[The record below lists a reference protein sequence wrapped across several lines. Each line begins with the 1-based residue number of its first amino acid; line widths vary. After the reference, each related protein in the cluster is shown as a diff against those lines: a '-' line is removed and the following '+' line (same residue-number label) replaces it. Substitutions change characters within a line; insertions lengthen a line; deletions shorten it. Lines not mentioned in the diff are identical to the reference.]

1 MARFVLTAQLQLAAP
16 TNVGTVVRQ
25 IQSQLQ
31 GVNVNVGVRGAAAAT
46 KQMDGLT
53 SSTNAASS
61 AAEKLGTTFGRSIK
75 RFAAFSIATRM
86 VSLITQG
93 LGGAVSEAI
102 KFEREMIKVAQV
114 TGKTM
119 RELKGL
125 SQTVRDLSTSL
136 GVSSKE
142 LLSVAR
148 ILAQT
153 GLSARETEIALTAL
167 AKTELAPT
175 FENITQTAE
184 GAVAII
190 NQFKQGVEALEAQLG
205 AINAV
210 AGQFAVEAGDLIAV
224 IRRTGGVFKSA
235 GGDLNELIALF
246 TSVRATTRESAE
258 SIATGLRTIFTR
270 IQRPKTIEFLKEMG
284 VELTDLNGRF
294 VGPYEAVRRLNSAL
308 IGLKPGD
315 LKFIEIAEQLGGFR
329 QIGKVLPLLQEF
341 SVAEQARAAAM
352 AGTNSLT
359 DDAATAQQALTV
371 RVTALKEQFLEL
383 MAAIVGSPTFMIMA
397 NAAIALAE
405 NLMKIADALKH
416 LIPLLVTLAAIKLT
430 QGMMGFMGGLKGGM
444 ASGGAMKFAR
454 GGLVPGSGNRDTV
467 PAVLTPGEFV
477 IRKQSVAAIGSE
489 RLHDMNRFAAGGK
502 VGARRHAYG
511 AFGRG
516 GAPTS
521 GGSSATLGATSM
533 AAVGA
538 KGKKGEGA
546 FKAQFDVQ
554 PGQLGAFVLQPPK
567 GSESSYK
574 PTKPFQFMLPAG
586 NPYSKIFAASQG
598 IEARPTPAELMPGV
612 PFPLFYP
619 GMAEG
624 RKNLPRNPQYQQAA
638 TAGAMAGIQKGV
650 EETVAKVKAGKLLDM
665 PPAIDSPEDNLK
677 TAIADMTADK
687 VIRATMEGYL
697 FEGMITALT
706 GARAGGQEANFD
718 FNAQQVSQ
726 NKEKLSAL
734 FGNIGA
740 LRKAEAK
747 RSDSEARAGMQKKTA
762 NDIKQGRKIGVK
774 LRRTG
779 KPQKKATGGGV
790 YGTDTVPALLTPGEF
805 VVNRKSAQSIGY
817 ANLAD
822 MNRYAAGGRVSAG
835 RHAYGA
841 NPMATIGSG
850 MAPQGGAAPT
860 VDTSAI
866 DKALKTTAGFF
877 ANPFDTNMNKTA
889 GLFLSPLNTNIE
901 KTAALMIGDFTLA
914 FNDIAALLEGA
925 FRTAILAPE
934 KPLQSLGAESAAVS
948 GIMSSSFREALLAG
962 ARGAFAVG
970 RAGQSA
976 LKGINAIGTAAGTLA
991 GNMGTVSTSM
1001 KTAGSSSAGLK
1012 GMAEA
1017 APLVATALQQLAEFA
1032 PLAATAVQNLRTAA
1046 AETVAVFNPMLME
1059 AGSALAGA
1067 FQNFAGKMNGIA
1079 GSLNKFK
1086 GNLDKTGGS
1095 LKKKKGGGEDKT
1107 TQQFVAMLKEAIG
1120 ATELFASS
1128 MASLAGLLAAA
1139 MAPLAEVM
1147 IGMGLLS
1154 REEVDAAM
1162 DTKRLGDA
1170 EAEATPKIKKHG
1182 AASEQAGM
1190 GMMAMLGPLM
1200 AVEMLL
1206 GMFGSKLDESES
1218 TVGRFGAAMV
1228 KGVSVFVMLV
1238 MIASMLGVEKLGE
1251 MFATEASTDATVA
1264 ETISRWENIKATMT
1278 EAASKMSAAMG
1289 VTIFLAALVAG
1300 AIAIWHFQKA
1310 MRDAAIEAAKT
1321 AVEEGEMSGEEFGKK
1336 KRDADKGAMS
1346 GFGIGLA
1353 ILTVVLLVTAALI
1366 ATAVGAALSP
1376 IIIIAAIVMVAVGAF
1391 IALVNIFDDFRD
1403 AMSFLSFGMMST
1415 AEELDAIAHM
1425 EGMVLEAEK
1434 KSKDAKEHNTKVLK
1448 DLSEGTISAAEAMR
1462 QFSRAGISSAAA
1474 VVSARHRMIKSQQT
1488 DMTSLSGML
1497 SAAGRGFLNMVTW
1510 GMVESNQDRDKRIE
1524 EENAGDLAK
1533 EQGALFSEMKAM
1545 NPILAATAKNMIL
1558 ADSGAATSK
1567 GKFMDDAM
1575 IKAGPEFHKLSADQ
1589 QKQMKEDWAN
1599 MFDNLQKSIA
1609 KNIAKYEAM
1618 NFQLRASESA
1628 INLANI
1634 RMAEFTS
1641 SLEVGFLPLENSL
1654 NTLTSVLADSAS
1666 AISDAEIDA
1675 AIKDVTNAMQS
1686 FGGDPKRLDIFGET
1700 IKGFNTVTQHF
1711 ENNADKIIKKL
1722 KQGGE
1727 NFNLEK
1733 VEEMYKEEMEKSLKA
1748 AGVDEKARKRIMDT
1762 VDLTDKQK
1770 ERLASGDKNVLE
1782 ELTEEQRE
1790 NVQKQLEQVAKIVE
1804 LQKVVV
1810 DLTKEKVKMER
1821 KALAAE
1827 KKAIDLRL
1835 DAANIIA
1842 KHGGKAVTGADKRQ
1856 AILDKAN
1863 VGAGGMGLG
1872 NMGTGSIAEIRQ
1884 RNAQI
1889 MGNFSMAETT
1899 GRRVGGAGGF
1909 EGPAGVEA
1917 AGKRDDLMKAQ
1928 QDHVKMIK
1936 DLIKVEEEE
1945 LKLIEKKNEL
1955 EKKSMEQL
1963 LKGDL
1968 EGFLKDQAAVGAT
1981 AAVATGSAGLMGLF
1995 GAEALGGAFT
2005 NIQSQANAGQQ
2016 SLFGQQLQGGGGL
2029 MERAGGA
2036 ALAARGMG
2044 GDRAAQM
2051 LAGTGAEAEAKRKN
2065 IRGLAGE
2072 LGAAGQT
2079 GADMA
2084 NMQVNTAKLN
2094 IREAKI
2100 IVNKAITDAGTPG
2113 VINKAAGGLIY
2124 ASKGMF
2130 VPRGTDTVPA
2140 MLTPGE
2146 FVVNRAAVNRGNN
2159 LQLLR
2164 AMNGTARGYAQG
2176 GSVGYYRKGDK
2187 VGRGKGGVG
2196 LDAATMQSFTT
2207 ALNSFNSTLT
2217 ENLDRLER
2225 SKITLTLNA
2234 TQVSV
2239 KLDGGNFLTSLK
2251 DEMKAELLAEIGD
2264 QMKNQSFNMAGE
2276 PSYDPSTLP
2285 S

>member
-1 MARFVLTAQLQLAAP
+1 MARFLLTAQLQLAAP
-16 TNVGTVVRQ
+16 TNVGSVVRQ
-25 IQSQLQ
+25 IQSQLN
-31 GVNVNVGVRGAAAAT
+31 GVNVNVGVRGATSAT
-46 KQMDGLT
+46 KQMNSL
-53 SSTNAASS
+53 SKSTNQAASS
-61 AAEKLGTTFGRSIK
+61 AERLGSSFAKSIK

-93 LGGAVSEAI
+93 LGGAVAEAI
-102 KFEREMIKVAQV
+102 QFERELIKVAQV

-125 SQTVRDLSTSL
+125 SNTVRDLSTSL

-153 GLSARETEIALTAL
+153 GLSARETEIALSAL

-205 AINAV
+205 SINAV

-284 VELTDLNGRF
+284 VELLDLEGRF
-294 VGPYEAVRRLNSAL
+294 VGPYEAVRRLNAAL

-341 SVAEQARAAAM
+341 TVAEQARAAAL

-430 QGMMGFMGGLKGGM
+430 QGMMGFMGGMKGGM

-477 IRKQSVAAIGSE
+477 IRKQSVSAIGTD
-489 RLHDMNRFAAGGK
+489 RLQQMNRYAAGGK
-502 VGARRHAYG
+502 VSARRNYYG
-511 AFGRG
+511 GIRDYGVAVLGDPDKNRSRSFSIGKNSGDVNLANGSAFTDARVLGFVTKAMKRHKLEKQKVLSILATETTKQG
-516 GAPTS
+516 TS
-521 GGSSATLGATSM
+521 GMLTHSGPTDPTLLQNFRTSINEGLIEGIDHGSSQLSKRFPGVAARKTPPAQAEQVLAGLNN
-533 AAVGA
+533 AAVGNAFEAILDNLSGEPYDQKQDPKRPFDFVTGLGNMASMFPSLSGKKYVEA
-538 KGKKGEGA
+538 KG
-546 FKAQFDVQ
+546 
-554 PGQLGAFVLQPPK
+554 
-567 GSESSYK
+567 SW
-574 PTKPFQFMLPAG
+574 
-586 NPYSKIFAASQG
+586 
-598 IEARPTPAELMPGV
+598 
-612 PFPLFYP
+612 
-619 GMAEG
+619 
-624 RKNLPRNPQYQQAA
+624 QAA
-638 TAGAMAGIQKGV
+638 EWAGIRGKIINQAGLNAATSPGIRGALSAAGARKGTAMAG
-650 EETVAKVKAGKLLDM
+650 VAGGK
-665 PPAIDSPEDNLK
+665 PPA
-677 TAIADMTADK
+677 A
-687 VIRATMEGYL
+687 
-697 FEGMITALT
+697 
-706 GARAGGQEANFD
+706 AGGGA
-718 FNAQQVSQ
+718 AG
-726 NKEKLSAL
+726 AA
-734 FGNIGA
+734 IG
-740 LRKAEAK
+740 KAK
-747 RSDSEARAGMQKKTA
+747 
-762 NDIKQGRKIGVK
+762 
-774 LRRTG
+774 
-779 KPQKKATGGGV
+779 GGGV

-805 VVNRKSAQSIGY
+805 VVNKRSAQSIGY
-817 ANLAD
+817 AKLSE
-822 MNRYAAGGRVSAG
+822 MNRYAAGGKVSAG
-835 RHAYGA
+835 RHAYG
-841 NPMATIGSG
+841 PMDTIGAG
-850 MAPQGGAAPT
+850 MAPQGAAAPAAK

-877 ANPFDTNMNKTA
+877 TNPLDTNLKKSA
-889 GLFLSPLNTNIE
+889 GLFLTPLNANIE
-901 KTAALMIGDFTLA
+901 KTAALMLGDFTLA

-925 FRTAILAPE
+925 FRTAILATE
-934 KPLQSLGAESAAVS
+934 KPLQGLVTEAAAV
-948 GIMSSSFREALLAG
+948 GTVLNTTFRQGAINA
-962 ARGAFAVG
+962 ARGMFRVG
-970 RAGQSA
+970 RAGDSA
-976 LKGINAIGTAAGTLA
+976 LKGINAIGTAASGLKTQMSNVA
-991 GNMGTVSTSM
+991 TQM
-1001 KTAGSSSAGLK
+1001 KTAGSSTAGLK

-1017 APLVATALQQLAEFA
+1017 APLVATALRQLAEFA
-1032 PLAATAVQNLRTAA
+1032 PLAATAIQNLRTAA
-1046 AETVAVFNPMLME
+1046 AETVAVFNPMLFE

-1067 FQNFAGKMNGIA
+1067 FNTFAGNINSIGTA
-1079 GSLNKFK
+1079 LNKFK
-1086 GNLDKTGGS
+1086 TALNKTGGAT
-1095 LKKKKGGGEDKT
+1095 KKSKGGNQEQA
-1107 TQQFVAMLKEAIG
+1107 TQKFVAVLGEAIV
-1120 ATELFASS
+1120 AAQLFATT
-1128 MASLAGLLAAA
+1128 MAQLTGLLTAA
-1139 MAPLAEVM
+1139 MAPLAQVM
-1147 IGMGLLS
+1147 VSMGLLS
-1154 REEVDAAM
+1154 QTEVDAAM
-1162 DTKRLGDA
+1162 DVNKLGNVAID
-1170 EAEATPKIKKHG
+1170 T
-1182 AASEQAGM
+1182 AADLVNTGNSANKAGM

-1206 GMFGSKLDESES
+1206 GMFGSKLDEVDS
-1218 TVGRFGAAMV
+1218 TMGRLGSAMV
-1228 KGVSVFVMLV
+1228 KGVSIFVMLV

-1251 MFATEASTDATVA
+1251 VMATKASIDATGV
-1264 ETISRWENIKATMT
+1264 EIMSRWGNIKAMMA
-1278 EAASKMSAAMG
+1278 EKMSMAMG
-1289 VTIFLAALVAG
+1289 ATIFIAAILAG
-1300 AIAIWHFQKA
+1300 AIAIYSFVTA

-1336 KRDADKGAMS
+1336 KRSEEKKAMT
-1346 GFGIGLA
+1346 GFGIGLMV
-1353 ILTVVLLVTAALI
+1353 LTGVLYFIAGAI
-1366 ATAVGAALSP
+1366 ATAFGVALAP
-1376 IIIIAAIVMVAVGAF
+1376 VFAIVAIVVAIIAGL
-1391 IALVNIFDDFRD
+1391 IALINMFDGFRD
-1403 AMSFLSFGMMST
+1403 AMSFLTFGLMDT
-1415 AEELDAIAHM
+1415 AEELAAVAHM

-1434 KSKDAKEHNTKVLK
+1434 KSKDAKETNTKVLK

-1462 QFSRAGISSAAA
+1462 QFSRAGIASAAA
-1474 VVSARHRMIKSQQT
+1474 VVAARERMIKSQKT
-1488 DMTSLSGML
+1488 DLTSISGML
-1497 SAAGRGFLNMVTW
+1497 SAAGRQFFSMVTF
-1510 GMVESNQDRDKRIE
+1510 GMVESNQKRDARIDD
-1524 EENAGDLAK
+1524 ENAGDLAK
-1533 EQGALFSEMKAM
+1533 EQGILLSEMKAM
-1545 NPILAATAKNMIL
+1545 NPILAAQAKNMIL
-1558 ADSGAATSK
+1558 ADSGAATSRD
-1567 GKFMDDAM
+1567 KFMNKAQVA
-1575 IKAGPEFHKLSADQ
+1575 AGPEFHKLNDDQ
-1589 QKQMKEDWAN
+1589 QKQMRTDWEN
-1599 MFDNLQKSIA
+1599 MFDNLQKEIS
-1609 KNIAKYEAM
+1609 KNIAKYKAM

-1628 INLANI
+1628 INLATI

-1654 NTLTSVLADSAS
+1654 NTLTSVLENSAS
-1666 AISDAEIDA
+1666 AITDAEIDA
-1675 AIKDVTNAMQS
+1675 AIKDVTDAMHS
-1686 FGGDPKRLDIFGET
+1686 FGGDRKRLDIFGET
-1700 IKGFNTVTQHF
+1700 IKGFNSVTQHF
-1711 ENNADKIIKKL
+1711 EKNADKITNKL

-1748 AGVDEKARKRIMDT
+1748 AGIGKKARKRIMDT
-1762 VDLTDKQK
+1762 VELTDKQK
-1770 ERLASGDKNVLE
+1770 ERLATGDKNVLE

-1810 DLTKEKVKMER
+1810 DLTKQKVKMER

-1835 DAANIIA
+1835 EAANIIA
-1842 KHGGKAVTGADKRQ
+1842 KHGGKAVTGADRRK
-1856 AILDKAN
+1856 AVLDKAN
-1863 VGAGGMGLG
+1863 VGAGKMGLSS
-1872 NMGTGSIAEIRQ
+1872 MGTGSIAEVRQ

-1889 MGNFSMAETT
+1889 MGNFAGAETG
-1899 GRRVGGAGGF
+1899 GRRVGGVGGF
-1909 EGPAGVEA
+1909 EGPAGVEG
-1917 AGKRDDLMKAQ
+1917 AGRRDDLMKAQ
-1928 QDHVKMIK
+1928 QDHIKMIK

-2005 NIQSQANAGQQ
+2005 NIQSQANAGQG

-2036 ALAARGMG
+2036 ALSARGMG

-2079 GADMA
+2079 GVDMA
-2084 NMQVNTAKLN
+2084 QMQVNTAKLN
-2094 IREAKI
+2094 IREARI

-2130 VPRGTDTVPA
+2130 VPRGSDTVPA

-2146 FVVNRAAVNRGNN
+2146 FIVNRAAVNRGNN

-2164 AMNGTARGYAQG
+2164 AMNGTARGYAEG
-2176 GSVGYYRKGDK
+2176 GPVGYYS
-2187 VGRGKGGVG
+2187 RGSRDRVRGGGVG
-2196 LDAATMQSFTT
+2196 MDAAAMQSFTT
-2207 ALNSFNSTLT
+2207 ALNSFNSNLT
-2217 ENLDRLER
+2217 DNLDRLER
-2225 SKITLTLNA
+2225 SKISIKLDA
-2234 TQVSV
+2234 TSVTV
-2239 KLDGGNFLTSLK
+2239 KLDGGNFLASMRDELK
-2251 DEMKAELLAEIGD
+2251 RELLAEISN
-2264 QMKNQSFNMAGE
+2264 QMGNQSFNLAGE
-2276 PSYDPSTLP
+2276 PTYDPSLT

>member
-1 MARFVLTAQLQLAAP
+1 M
-16 TNVGTVVRQ
+16 
-25 IQSQLQ
+25 
-31 GVNVNVGVRGAAAAT
+31 
-46 KQMDGLT
+46 
-53 SSTNAASS
+53 
-61 AAEKLGTTFGRSIK
+61 
-75 RFAAFSIATRM
+75 
-86 VSLITQG
+86 
-93 LGGAVSEAI
+93 
-102 KFEREMIKVAQV
+102 
-114 TGKTM
+114 
-119 RELKGL
+119 
-125 SQTVRDLSTSL
+125 
-136 GVSSKE
+136 
-142 LLSVAR
+142 
-148 ILAQT
+148 
-153 GLSARETEIALTAL
+153 
-167 AKTELAPT
+167 
-175 FENITQTAE
+175 
-184 GAVAII
+184 
-190 NQFKQGVEALEAQLG
+190 
-205 AINAV
+205 
-210 AGQFAVEAGDLIAV
+210 
-224 IRRTGGVFKSA
+224 
-235 GGDLNELIALF
+235 
-246 TSVRATTRESAE
+246 
-258 SIATGLRTIFTR
+258 
-270 IQRPKTIEFLKEMG
+270 
-284 VELTDLNGRF
+284 
-294 VGPYEAVRRLNSAL
+294 
-308 IGLKPGD
+308 
-315 LKFIEIAEQLGGFR
+315 
-329 QIGKVLPLLQEF
+329 LPLLQEF

-444 ASGGAMKFAR
+444 ASGGAMRFAR

-477 IRKQSVAAIGSE
+477 IRKQSVAAIGAE

-502 VGARRHAYG
+502 VGARRHTYG
-511 AFGRG
+511 AFSRG

-574 PTKPFQFMLPAG
+574 PTKPFPFMLPAG

-638 TAGAMAGIQKGV
+638 TAGAMVGIQKGV

-841 NPMATIGSG
+841 NPMATIGAG
-850 MAPQGGAAPT
+850 MAPQGAAAPAAK

-914 FNDIAALLEGA
+914 FNDIASLLEGA
-925 FRTAILAPE
+925 FRTSILAPE

-970 RAGQSA
+970 RAGQAA

-991 GNMGTVSTSM
+991 GNMGTVSASL
-1001 KTAGSSSAGLK
+1001 KGAASSSAGLK

-1017 APLVATALQQLAEFA
+1017 APLVATALQQLAEFG
-1032 PLAATAVQNLRTAA
+1032 PLAATAVQNLRTAVS
-1046 AETVAVFNPMLME
+1046 ETVAVFNPMLME

-1086 GNLDKTGGS
+1086 GNLDKTTGS
-1095 LKKKKGGGEDKT
+1095 IKKKKGGGEEKT
-1107 TQQFVAMLKEAIG
+1107 MKQFVAMLQEAIG

-1162 DTKRLGDA
+1162 ATSQLAKA
-1170 EAEATPKIKKHG
+1170 EIEATTSTNTNT
-1182 AASEQAGM
+1182 AATEKNSM

-1228 KGVSVFVMLV
+1228 KGVSIFVMLV

-1251 MFATEASTDATVA
+1251 MFATKASTDATVV

-1336 KRDADKGAMS
+1336 KREADKGAMT

-1353 ILTVVLLVTAALI
+1353 ILTVVLVATAALI
-1366 ATAVGAALSP
+1366 AAAVGVALSP

-1391 IALVNIFDDFRD
+1391 IALINIFDPFRD
-1403 AMSFLSFGMMST
+1403 AMSFLTFGMMST

-1474 VVSARHRMIKSQQT
+1474 VVAARHRMIKSQQT
-1488 DMTSLSGML
+1488 DMTSVSGML
-1497 SAAGRGFLNMVTW
+1497 SAAGRGLLNIITF
-1510 GMVESNQDRDKRIE
+1510 GMVESNQERDKRIE
-1524 EENAGDLAK
+1524 DENAGDLAK
-1533 EQGALFSEMKAM
+1533 EQGALFQEMKAM
-1545 NPILAATAKNMIL
+1545 NPILAAQAKNMIL

-1567 GKFMDDAM
+1567 QKFLDKAQVA
-1575 IKAGPEFHKLSADQ
+1575 AGPEFHKLSEDQ
-1589 QKQMKEDWAN
+1589 QKQMREDWEN

-1628 INLANI
+1628 INLATI

-1654 NTLTSVLADSAS
+1654 NTLTAVLESSAS
-1666 AISDAEIDA
+1666 AISDVEIDN
-1675 AIKDVTNAMQS
+1675 AIKDVLGAMQS
-1686 FGGDPKRLDIFGET
+1686 FGGDPKRLAVFGET
-1700 IKGFNTVTQHF
+1700 IKGFNSVTQHF
-1711 ENNADKIIKKL
+1711 ENNANRIMQKL

-1727 NFNLEK
+1727 NFNLEE
-1733 VEEMYKEEMEKSLKA
+1733 VEKLYKEEMKASLTA
-1748 AGVDEKARKRIMDT
+1748 AGITGPAQDRIMNT

-1889 MGNFSMAETT
+1889 MGNFSAAETG
-1899 GRRVGGAGGF
+1899 GRRIGGAGGF

-2079 GADMA
+2079 GVDMA

-2100 IVNKAITDAGTPG
+2100 IVNKAIADAGTPG

-2225 SKITLTLNA
+2225 SKITVKLDA